1 MHHFELLNGK
11 NVGLLPPLEN
21 FQIRQTMHDML
32 IVTFSNMVPNN
43 QAIVNPTF
51 INILHNQIEI
61 IDIERQ

>member
-1 MHHFELLNGK
+1 MCHFVLLGK
-11 NVGLLPPLEN
+11 NVTLISPLEN

-51 INILHNQIEI
+51 INILHNQIEMI
-61 IDIERQ
+61 K